1 MQKSKAQRS
10 GELSTRVAVE
20 TLMAYADV
28 SEARPS
34 PTVFEIEIRFE
45 RELTDDIEVFEQEFK
60 SLYEEWRASKTKID
74 AKRFMAAMAIRQ
86 FVIELDENKALKPL
100 HGNPIKID
108 FHNIAIGPKDK
119 GQRNGTY
126 DVFMKFNVP
135 AYNQYNAV
143 AWLDD
148 QLQRVCY
155 NQNGMAGMYE
165 FTWKGHIKDRQKFRK
180 AEADFIEALKH
191 VHVNGTNPDMPGTLE
206 QMAGERGMSTRR
218 ERRPDRRAG
227 AGHAADRSRLQLP
240 GCDGLQAGHAAAR
253 ERRKHRRRWRNWPTR
268 RNTRGAVAS
277 GRADQDARRLPDVRV
292 NLNVH
297 GASVRKTLAP

>member
-206 QMAGERGMSTRR
+206 QMAGERGLSITPEMT
-218 ERRPDRRAG
+218 AG
-227 AGHAADRSRLQLP
+227 QYLGMLLEEADFSFQGAMDFKGKTQQPQNEKKDAAALKELADSAEYSGALWRLAADAKES
-240 GCDGLQAGHAAAR
+240 GL
-253 ERRKHRRRWRNWPTR
+253 WP
-268 RNTRGAVAS
+268 VYE
-277 GRADQDARRLPDVRV
+277 
-292 NLNVH
+292 
-297 GASVRKTLAP
+297 